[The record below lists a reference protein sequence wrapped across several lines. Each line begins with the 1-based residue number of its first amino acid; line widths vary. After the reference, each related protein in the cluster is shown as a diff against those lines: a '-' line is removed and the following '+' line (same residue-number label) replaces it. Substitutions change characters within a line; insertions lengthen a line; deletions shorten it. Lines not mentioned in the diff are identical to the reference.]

1 MAEKRATV
9 EFENSDPQVEEVSTI
24 STDINPQEINQDP
37 AEYARQVA
45 AQRGSEYDQ
54 MAGFSVPR
62 DFVILPSKGRI
73 YPSDSPLHNMEEIEV
88 RHLTAADE
96 DILTSRSLLR
106 SGAAIDTLL
115 DNVIINKNIKAEE
128 LISGDKN
135 AIMTFLRITGYGP
148 EYNVEISCPDCNED
162 VKSEFDLSQL
172 NMKMLDTD
180 PIADGQNRF
189 SFVLPSGVDVH
200 FKFLTSKEEKI
211 ISDEQDKLKK
221 MTNSPLDHNVT
232 TRLKYQLISVD
243 GNEDKSYINKFI
255 NVMNVR
261 DSRAFRKYFEE
272 IEPDVIMKQDFNCP
286 QCGHRGEVDIPV
298 TVDFFWP
305 DD

>member
-1 MAEKRATV
+1 MVDKRATV
-9 EFENSDPQVEEVSTI
+9 EFENSDPQVEEVRKV

-37 AEYARQVA
+37 DTYATKIA
-45 AQRGSEYDQ
+45 SERGEQYDQ
-54 MAGFSVPR
+54 MAGFTVPR
-62 DFVILPSKGRI
+62 DFVMLPSKGMI
-73 YPSDSPLHNMEEIEV
+73 YPSDSPLHNLEELEV

-106 SGAAIDTLL
+106 SGTAIDTLL
-115 DNVIINKNIKAEE
+115 DNVIINKSIKAEE

-148 EYNVEISCPDCNED
+148 EYNIEISCPDCNED
-162 VKSEFDLSQL
+162 VKNEFDLRLL

-180 PIADGQNRF
+180 PIAEGQNRF
-189 SFVLPSGVDVH
+189 SFDMPSGINVH
-200 FKFLTSKEEKI
+200 FKFLTSKEDKI
-211 ISDEQDKLKK
+211 ISDEQDKIKK
-221 MTNSPLDHNVT
+221 MTNSPLDHNIT
-232 TRLKYQLISVD
+232 TRFKYQLISVN
-243 GNEDKSYINKFI
+243 GNEDRSFINNFI